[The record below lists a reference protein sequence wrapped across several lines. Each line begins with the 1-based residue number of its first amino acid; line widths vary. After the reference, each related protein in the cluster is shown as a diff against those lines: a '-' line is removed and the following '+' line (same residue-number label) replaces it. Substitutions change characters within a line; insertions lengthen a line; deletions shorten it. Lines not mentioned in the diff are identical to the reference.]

1 MCFKFPFSLAWRA
14 GSFHCELTYR
24 ICFRTGGPEAW
35 LAGAI
40 WVTEFVVLG
49 FGTGGNG
56 SCVQCIKRSPPK
68 IGNLFMIM
76 AASEI
81 LLMKMVTVFM
91 FVKQTENLHLVIS
104 TVMPPL
110 SL

>member
-1 MCFKFPFSLAWRA
+1 MGA
-14 GSFHCELTYR
+14 GSFHCGLTYR
-24 ICFRTGGPEAW
+24 ICFCTGDPEAQ

-56 SCVQCIKRSPPK
+56 SCVQCIKRNPPK
-68 IGNLFMIM
+68 VGNLFMMM

-81 LLMKMVTVFM
+81 PLIAMVTM
-91 FVKQTENLHLVIS
+91 FTFLKQTENLHLVIS